1 MATDEGAEKGQ
12 GSKPC
17 IVSLAPLS
25 RGVPSLSLPPSAI
38 RSPEPPAH
46 LHTFINTV
54 CCPVLSGKRLRCT
67 AYSQRYPCSYCS
79 SCIPSNHI
87 CKLFMLCPGTGAC
100 RGCASASNI
109 YAPTIW
115 SSLCVFLHICVCVVV
130 CTPVCYQDK
139 TRPPIP
145 PPPVGIPS
153 SPFMPPPIPITPH
166 PPLTHTHTHTS
177 PTLPV

>member
-1 MATDEGAEKGQ
+1 MEGARDGKGVVIKKKREVRWVWVDLVLLADERPVCMCSCVCEGDSGGRGGGVLLWLSISLDQLMATDEGAEKGQ

-67 AYSQRYPCSYCS
+67 AYSLRYPCSYCS

-100 RGCASASNI
+100 RGCASA
-109 YAPTIW
+109 
-115 SSLCVFLHICVCVVV
+115 
-130 CTPVCYQDK
+130 
-139 TRPPIP
+139 
-145 PPPVGIPS
+145 
-153 SPFMPPPIPITPH
+153 
-166 PPLTHTHTHTS
+166 
-177 PTLPV
+177 

>member
-1 MATDEGAEKGQ
+1 MLLADERPVCMCSCVCEGDSGGRGGVLLWLSISLDQLMATDEGAEKGQ

-67 AYSQRYPCSYCS
+67 AYSLRYPCSYCS

-100 RGCASASNI
+100 RGCASA
-109 YAPTIW
+109 
-115 SSLCVFLHICVCVVV
+115 
-130 CTPVCYQDK
+130 
-139 TRPPIP
+139 
-145 PPPVGIPS
+145 
-153 SPFMPPPIPITPH
+153 
-166 PPLTHTHTHTS
+166 
-177 PTLPV
+177 